1 MGSPKAG
8 ITMVI
13 GIMKIEILQKNLSF
27 MEKLGN
33 LLTYVLSG
41 CDEKTASDENN
52 HSGLGRGQLLW
63 MIVSMMITIKIKMML
78 LFIATAYGINWV
90 S

>member
-13 GIMKIEILQKNLSF
+13 GIMSFEILQKNLSC

-52 HSGLGRGQLLW
+52 HSGLGGGQLLW

>member
-1 MGSPKAG
+1 MNQIS
-8 ITMVI
+8 
-13 GIMKIEILQKNLSF
+13 LQKNLSC
-27 MEKLGN
+27 MEKLGH

-52 HSGLGRGQLLW
+52 HSGLGGGQLLW

-78 LFIATAYGINWV
+78 LFIATTYGINWV